1 MVNNEY
7 TKTDYSALVEKANYH
22 SRRYYDLDDPEITD
36 AEYDQLTQSIKEIE
50 REHPDW
56 IVPESPTQ
64 RVGGTASM
72 QDAKRV
78 THSVQLTSLNDVFNL
93 EDLKRWYDGLTKPDE
108 PPMVV
113 SVQEKIDGLTIAL
126 DYRNGRLY
134 LAATRGDGFVG
145 EDVTENAKYIDGI
158 PVELPE
164 VCGVDPNNNRLYVR
178 AEVYMPVSELERTNA
193 MRLSAGQRL
202 YANPRNCAAGS
213 LRVKDPLVTASRKLS
228 AISFT
233 ILDSTGWEKA
243 WEGTLTPGVSESAD
257 IAVLDRLGFNTVTS
271 YVCGCFEA
279 VENAIKRIGASRADL
294 PYWIDG
300 AVVKTAMKYRQ
311 KEIGSTG
318 KYPKHAAAYKY
329 PQEAQ
334 TTTITDIVVQTGR
347 TGALTPVAVLNPIQ
361 LCGTTVSHVTLHNQS
376 YIRDNKLGIG
386 AVVKVIKSGEIIP
399 MIVSVEQPAET
410 IYEIEV
416 CPTCGQPAIMDE
428 NGVGRICP
436 NISCPAQLARYIEF
450 FCTRDV
456 MDIEGFGPSMVE
468 KLIQNGFICQVHDL
482 YTLHTHAEE
491 LEKLDGM
498 GTLSVQK
505 LLTAVENS
513 KNRDIDRLIKSL
525 GIPGV
530 GRHIGKE
537 LAARYPNMT
546 SIANLTEAELL
557 AIDGIGDISAKNIYD
572 YFHSEDT
579 LARYQALVNT
589 GVNTVSQ
596 SFGKQEGG
604 ALSGLTFVITGTL
617 PSMSREE
624 AKAIIEANGGKCSG
638 SVSKKTNFLLAGDA
652 AGSKLDKATALG
664 VPVID
669 QATLLKMVKEE
680 M

>member
-1 MVNNEY
+1 MA
-7 TKTDYSALVEKANYH
+7 KKDYIALVEKANYH
-22 SRRYYDLDDPEITD
+22 SRRYYDLDDPEISD
-36 AEYDQLTQSIKEIE
+36 AEYDQLTQRIKEIE
-50 REHPDW
+50 AEHPDW
-56 IVPESPTQ
+56 IMPESPTQ

-72 QDAKRV
+72 PDAKKV
-78 THSVQLTSLNDVFNL
+78 THSVQLTSLNDMFNL
-93 EDLKRWYDGLTKPDE
+93 DDLKHWYDGLTGPDE

-134 LAATRGDGFVG
+134 QAATRGDGFTG
-145 EDVTENAKYIDGI
+145 EDVTENAKHIDGI
-158 PVELPE
+158 PVVLPE
-164 VCGVDPNNNRLYVR
+164 VSGVDPANNRLYVR
-178 AEVYMPVSELERTNA
+178 AEVYMPVSAFESVNAEREA
-193 MRLSAGQRL
+193 AGEKL

-233 ILDSTGWEKA
+233 ILDSTGWDNA

-257 IAVLDRLGFNTVTS
+257 IVILSRLGFHTVTS
-271 YVCGCFEA
+271 YGCGCFEA
-279 VENAIKRIGASRADL
+279 VESAIKRIGESRANL

-334 TTTITDIVVQTGR
+334 TTTITDIIVQTGR
-347 TGALTPVAVLNPIQ
+347 TGALTPVAVLEPIQ

-410 IYEIEV
+410 IFEIEV
-416 CPTCGQPAIMDE
+416 CPTCGYPAIMDE

-450 FCTRDV
+450 FCSREV
-456 MDIEGFGPSMVE
+456 MDIEGFGPSIVE
-468 KLIQNGFICQVHDL
+468 KLIQTGFVSQVHDL
-482 YTLHTHAEE
+482 YTLHTHAESLAE
-491 LEKLDGM
+491 LDGM

-505 LLTAVENS
+505 LLAAVEGS
-513 KNRDIDRLIKSL
+513 KTRDIDRLIKAL

-537 LAARYPNMT
+537 LAARYPDMA
-546 SIANLTEAELL
+546 SIVHLTEPELL
-557 AIDGIGDISAKNIYD
+557 AIDGIGGISAKNIYD

-579 LARYQALVNT
+579 LARYQALVNA

-624 AKAIIEANGGKCSG
+624 AKSLIEANGGKCSG
-638 SVSKKTNFLLAGDA
+638 SVSKKTSYLLAGDA
-652 AGSKLDKATALG
+652 AGSKLDKATSLG
-664 VPVID
+664 VPVINED
-669 QATLLKMVKEE
+669 ALRKMVEE
-680 M
+680 EE